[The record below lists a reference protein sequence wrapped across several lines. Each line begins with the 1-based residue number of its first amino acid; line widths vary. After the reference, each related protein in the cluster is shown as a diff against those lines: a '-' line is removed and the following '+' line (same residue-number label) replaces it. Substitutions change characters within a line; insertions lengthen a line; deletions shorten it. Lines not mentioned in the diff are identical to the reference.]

1 MGGMPVRSIDLT
13 NYLVVKIF
21 KHALF
26 FTGAIWICVVAF
38 AIIVAVIASQRIFRF
53 NVLPTGVEE
62 PRARTYLRWA
72 FGLLWLVDGILQFQY
87 TMPLGLG
94 NDIVRPAANG
104 TPSWLHSLMV
114 HSINLWNEHPISL
127 AAGVAWLQVGIG
139 IALLVS
145 RGRTGRWVGGVSA
158 LWAALIWLIG
168 NGAGGI
174 FASGASILFGW
185 PGATLFYVVAGG
197 WLFVDPERFRK
208 GFATFTLRFLSLV
221 FLVGIVYQSLPSA
234 GFWHGGNQNA
244 LTVMTKE
251 MTSIAQPHALS
262 WIVRHGGVLSGRLGG
277 GFNLIV
283 IFWLFVTGVALWL
296 AVQRRWN
303 WPVYSLVVGSLIFW
317 VIAEDTAVYGGIA
330 TDFNSLLPIAL
341 LGFCAAPRWQGAA
354 AVKGRLRAE
363 LANGVGSV
371 LATFATAMIVTSVV
385 SMFVATTISATENT
399 FYLAGNGSPSQ
410 LNTKAPGFT
419 LTDQFD
425 KKYTLG
431 EHAGRVTLITFLDPV
446 CWTDCPL
453 LANQVAQV
461 RAQLASNAKIDIVA
475 VAANPYHE
483 TLANVRHFIA
493 IHHIE
498 HMKNFYFVTGARS
511 QTSKVWAEYGIGVTA
526 TPTDAMSIHD
536 DYMYI
541 VSSSGRLK
549 WIIPDDPP
557 NAQSLNIST
566 VAELKTLLATQGIH

>member
-1 MGGMPVRSIDLT
+1 MGGMRVRSIDLT
-13 NYLVVKIF
+13 NFTVVKIF

-26 FTGAIWICVVAF
+26 FTGAIWICVVALVIF
-38 AIIVAVIASQRIFRF
+38 VALIASQRIFKF
-53 NVLPTGVEE
+53 NVLPSGIEE

-72 FGLLWLVDGILQFQY
+72 FGLIWLIDGILQFQY
-87 TMPLGLG
+87 TMPLGLA
-94 NDIVRPAANG
+94 NDVVRPALTG
-104 TPSWLHSLMV
+104 TPSWLHSVMIQA
-114 HSINLWNEHPISL
+114 INLWNEHPVSL

-139 IALLVS
+139 VTLLVS
-145 RGRTGRWVGGVSA
+145 KGRTGRWVAGVSV

-185 PGATLFYVVAGG
+185 PGATLFYVVAGC

-208 GFATFTLRFLSLV
+208 NFAVFTLRFLSVV
-221 FLVGIVYQSLPSA
+221 FLIAIIFQSLPAA

-244 LTVMTKE
+244 LTVMSKE
-251 MTSIAQPHALS
+251 MTSVAQPHAIA
-262 WIVRHGGVLSGRLGG
+262 WFVRHGGVLSGRLGG

-283 IFWLFVTGVALWL
+283 IFWLFITGVGLWF
-296 AVQRRWN
+296 ATQRRWN
-303 WPVYSLVVGSLIFW
+303 WPVYSLVVGCLIFW
-317 VIAEDTAVYGGIA
+317 VIAEDTAVFGGIA
-330 TDFNSLLPIAL
+330 TDFNSLLPIAV
-341 LGFCAAPRWQGAA
+341 LGFCAAPRWQNAPA
-354 AVKGRLRAE
+354 IKGRLRAE
-363 LANGVGSV
+363 LTNGIGSV
-371 LATFATAMIVTSVV
+371 LATFAAAMIATSIV

-399 FYLAGNGSPSQ
+399 FYLASGQSPSA
-410 LNTKAPGFT
+410 LNAKAPSFT

-425 KKYTLG
+425 KRYSLG
-431 EHAGRVTLITFLDPV
+431 EHKGYVTLITFLDPV

-453 LANQVAQV
+453 LANQLAQV
-461 RAQLASNAKIDIVA
+461 RSQLAGNAKIDIVA

-498 HMKNFYFVTGARS
+498 HTKNFYFVTGPRAK
-511 QTSKVWAEYGIGVTA
+511 TSKVWAEYGIGVTA

-536 DYMYI
+536 DYMFI

-549 WIIPDDPP
+549 WVIPDDPP
-557 NAQSLNIST
+557 DQSSLNVST
-566 VAELKTLLATQGIH
+566 VAELKNLLATQGIH

>member
-1 MGGMPVRSIDLT
+1 MNGMPARTIDLT

-38 AIIVAVIASQRIFRF
+38 VIIVALIATQRIFNF
-53 NVLPTGVEE
+53 NVLPAGSEE

-72 FGLLWLVDGILQFQY
+72 FVLIWLIDGILQFQY
-87 TMPLGLG
+87 TMPLGL
-94 NDIVRPAANG
+94 ANNVVKPTLAG

-114 HSINLWNEHPISL
+114 HGINIWNEHPISL
-127 AAGVAWLQVGIG
+127 AAGVAWLQVGLG
-139 IALLVS
+139 IAIFVS
-145 RGRTGRWVGGVSA
+145 RGRTGRWVAGVSA

-185 PGATLFYVVAGG
+185 PGATLFYFVAGC
-197 WLFVDPERFRK
+197 WLFVEPEKFRK
-208 GFATFTLRFLSLV
+208 YFSTFTLRFLSAV
-221 FLVGIVYQSLPSA
+221 FLIAIIFQSLPDA

-251 MTSIAQPHALS
+251 MTTIAQPHALS

-283 IFWLFVTGVALWL
+283 IFWLFVTGVGLWL
-296 AVQRRWN
+296 ATQRRWN
-303 WPVYSLVVGSLIFW
+303 WPVYSLVIGCLIFW
-317 VIAEDTAVYGGIA
+317 VIAEDTAVFGGIA
-330 TDFNSLLPIAL
+330 TDFNSLLPIAV
-341 LGFCAAPRWQGAA
+341 LGFCAAPRFQNAPA
-354 AVKGRLRAE
+354 LKGRLRVE
-363 LANGVGSV
+363 LTNGIGSV
-371 LATFATAMIVTSVV
+371 LATFATAMIATSII

-399 FYLAGNGSPSQ
+399 FYLAGNGSPSP
-410 LNTKAPGFT
+410 LNTKAPTFT
-419 LTDQFD
+419 LTDQFN
-425 KKYTLG
+425 KSYTLG
-431 EHAGRVTLITFLDPV
+431 EHKGRVTLITFLDPV

-461 RAQLASNAKIDIVA
+461 RSQLARDAKIDIVA

-483 TLANVRHFIA
+483 TLGNVRHFIA
-493 IHHIE
+493 IHDIE
-498 HMKNFYFVTGARS
+498 HVKNFYFVTGTRAK
-511 QTSKVWAEYGIGVTA
+511 TSKVWAEYGIGVTA

-541 VSSSGRLK
+541 VSSSGKLK

-557 NAQSLNIST
+557 DEKSLNIST